1 MDKSKRVSKA
11 HVSNIFFS
19 KQNMCPSRGDNL
31 LIFKSKTSLG
41 KARVIFLDSMA
52 ADGLE
57 EGFTGFQ
64 LFKSGAPNS
73 SMAISYE
80 HSSI

>member
-1 MDKSKRVSKA
+1 MV
-11 HVSNIFFS
+11 
-19 KQNMCPSRGDNL
+19 
-31 LIFKSKTSLG
+31 
-41 KARVIFLDSMA
+41 

-64 LFKSGAPNS
+64 LFKSAAPNS

-80 HSSI
+80 HLIFCSNIILS